1 MKTESHSG
9 LIARF
14 SSLGRAAATKLAQI
28 SLLAFLGASIA
39 TPVFAQAAGGQGMGP
54 GSGMGQGMGP
64 GAGKGPGAGMGP
76 GSGMG
81 PGQGM
86 GPGGGRAMRFN
97 SNKDNTPGWKL
108 MSAEERT
115 AHRDRMR
122 GAKTYD
128 ECKAVQDEHHK
139 AMEARAKEKGVTL
152 PAPRFNGC
160 DRMKARGFFK

>member
-1 MKTESHSG
+1 MKLTH
-9 LIARF
+9 IA
-14 SSLGRAAATKLAQI
+14 
-28 SLLAFLGASIA
+28 LLAFIGASLA
-39 TPVFAQAAGGQGMGP
+39 TPVFSQPASGQGMGP
-54 GSGMGQGMGP
+54 GSGMGSGQ
-64 GAGKGPGAGMGP
+64 GMGP

-86 GPGGGRAMRFN
+86 GPGAAKAKSF
-97 SNKDNTPGWKL
+97 SFNKDNTPGWAL

-115 AHRDRMR
+115 AHHDKMS

-152 PAPRFNGC
+152 PAPRNNGC
-160 DRMKARGFFK
+160 DRMKARGFYK

>member
-1 MKTESHSG
+1 MKTKFQSR
-9 LIARF
+9 LTPDF
-14 SSLGRAAATKLAQI
+14 SALGAAAATKLAHI
-28 SLLAFLGASIA
+28 ALLAVLGASIA
-39 TPVFAQAAGGQGMGP
+39 TPAFSQP
-54 GSGMGQGMGP
+54 GSGQ
-64 GAGKGPGAGMGP
+64 GMGP

-86 GPGGGRAMRFN
+86 GQGMGPGAGMGPGQGMGPGGGRGKRFN
-97 SNKDNTPGWKL
+97 FNKDNTPGWKL

-115 AHRDRMR
+115 AHRDKMR

-152 PAPRFNGC
+152 AAPRFNGC

>member
-1 MKTESHSG
+1 MKTKFQSR
-9 LIARF
+9 LTPDF
-14 SSLGRAAATKLAQI
+14 SALGAAAATKLAHI
-28 SLLAFLGASIA
+28 ALLAVLGASIA
-39 TPVFAQAAGGQGMGP
+39 TPAFSQP
-54 GSGMGQGMGP
+54 GSGQ
-64 GAGKGPGAGMGP
+64 GMGP

-86 GPGGGRAMRFN
+86 GQGGRAMRFN

-108 MSAEERT
+108 MSAGERT
-115 AHRDRMR
+115 AHRDKMR

>member
-1 MKTESHSG
+1 MKLTH
-9 LIARF
+9 IA
-14 SSLGRAAATKLAQI
+14 
-28 SLLAFLGASIA
+28 LLAFLGASLA
-39 TPVFAQAAGGQGMGP
+39 TPVFSQPASGQ
-54 GSGMGQGMGP
+54 
-64 GAGKGPGAGMGP
+64 GMGP

-86 GPGGGRAMRFN
+86 GPGAGMGPGQGMGPGAAKAKRFN
-97 SNKDNTPGWKL
+97 FNKDNTPGWKL

-115 AHRDRMR
+115 AHRDKMR

-139 AMEARAKEKGVTL
+139 AMEVRAKEKGVTL
-152 PAPRFNGC
+152 PTPRNNGC